1 MWLCMPQ
8 VPGSHPNIDILL
20 EVLSS
25 GNELT
30 VQLQQQQQQQQ

>member
-1 MWLCMPQ
+1 VLQ

-25 GNELT
+25 GKELS
-30 VQLQQQQQQQQ
+30 VELQQQQQ